1 MVRSP
6 GVCGWLPQ
14 LQNPRRNQYKPVTGL
29 SIRKYWYKVYNTC
42 FYSLCQVFFIFYF
55 YFNFLDYLQFF
66 QILTTVSSHLW
77 FILEST
83 KKNKTTLTTTV
94 TINFF
99 SFFHKRRVNRN
110 SSPCPPF
117 WIYRRI
123 PQTRFFFI
131 LYFVFFLINFLFE
144 FIYNLLHAPLF
155 KRRAD
160 SCCF

>member
-1 MVRSP
+1 MASSTSKP
-6 GVCGWLPQ
+6 PS
-14 LQNPRRNQYKPVTGL
+14 KPVQARYWSFYPKVL
-29 SIRKYWYKVYNTC
+29 IQSIQYLFLQPFVK
-42 FYSLCQVFFIFYF
+42 FFFIFYF

-117 WIYRRI
+117 
-123 PQTRFFFI
+123 
-131 LYFVFFLINFLFE
+131 
-144 FIYNLLHAPLF
+144 
-155 KRRAD
+155 
-160 SCCF
+160 